1 MTPADAPDG
10 PPALLAFGPAEADEL
25 VRRFWTALGC
35 DLRSI
40 TVPPFPAGGPPAE
53 ADMVRALGFVAVLAA
68 VGVAQEPSPLD
79 KVVPAKLP
87 AGVRPVKGLPPDVI
101 AVLGTRGD
109 KFDCFSF
116 RPDGRFLA
124 LSGPDKGLR
133 VWNLTG
139 LKLAALTRLPD
150 SVVCL
155 AFSPDGKLLA
165 VGDER
170 GTVRVYDKVETK
182 APALK
187 TTFAA
192 HKDGPVWAVA
202 FAPDGRTLASG
213 GRDRAVRV
221 WDVTKAKGPAAATLD
236 GHEDGVRGVAFA
248 PDGKRLYSVGGD
260 DGQLRT
266 WDVSAAPKAAGSAKA
281 GGRVNGVAVSA
292 DGKLVATAGAKG
304 ASKVWALR
312 DGTPTSPT
320 PLEADGRAVLSVGF
334 APGASEVAG
343 LVNHSPTEDRVLVWG
358 ADGKKSHEL
367 RYESHLTAAGFVADA
382 RHLVVVTEGPAY
394 LVRLPR

>member
-1 MTPADAPDG
+1 MAATDAPDG
-10 PPALLAFGPAEADEL
+10 PPPLTFGPAEADEL

-40 TVPPFPAGGPPAE
+40 TVPPLPAGGPAAE
-53 ADMVRALGFVAVLAA
+53 ADMVRTLGFVAVLAA
-68 VGVAQEPSPLD
+68 AGAAQEPSPLD
-79 KVVPAKLP
+79 KLVPAKLP
-87 AGVRPVKGLPPDVI
+87 AGIRPAKGLPPDVI

-109 KFDCFSF
+109 KVDCFCF
-116 RPDGRFLA
+116 RPDGRLLA

-133 VWNLTG
+133 VWDLTG
-139 LKLAALTRLPD
+139 LKLTALTRLPD

-170 GTVRVYDKVETK
+170 GTVRVYDKAETK
-182 APALK
+182 AAAPRA
-187 TTFAA
+187 TFAA
-192 HKDGPVWAVA
+192 HKYGPVWAVA
-202 FAPDGRTLASG
+202 FAPDGKMLASG
-213 GRDRAVRV
+213 GRDKAVRV
-221 WDVTKAKGPAAATLD
+221 WDVSKAKGPAAATLD

-266 WDVSAAPKAAGSAKA
+266 WDVAAAKAAGAVKA
-281 GGRVNGVAVSA
+281 GGRLNGVAVSA
-292 DGKLVATAGAKG
+292 DGKHVATAGAKG
-304 ASKVWALR
+304 AAKVWALKG
-312 DGTPTSPT
+312 GTPTSPT
-320 PLEADGRAVLSVGF
+320 SLEADGRAVLSVGF
-334 APGASEVAG
+334 APGGSEVAG

-358 ADGKKSHEL
+358 ADGKKAHEL
-367 RYESHLTAAGFVADA
+367 RYDSHLTAAGFVADA
-382 RHLVVVTEGPAY
+382 RHLVVVAEGPAY

>member
-1 MTPADAPDG
+1 MA
-10 PPALLAFGPAEADEL
+10 
-25 VRRFWTALGC
+25 
-35 DLRSI
+35 
-40 TVPPFPAGGPPAE
+40 
-53 ADMVRALGFVAVLAA
+53 RALGVVAVLVAA
-68 VGVAQEPSPLD
+68 GAVAADDPSPLD
-79 KVVPAKLP
+79 KVVPAKVP
-87 AGVRPVKGLPPDVI
+87 AAVRPPKGLPPDVI
-101 AVLGTRGD
+101 AVIGTRGD
-109 KFDCFSF
+109 KVDCFAA

-133 VWNLTG
+133 VWDLTG
-139 LKLAALTRLPD
+139 LKLAALTRQPD

-170 GTVRVYDKVETK
+170 GTVRVYDKAEAKT
-182 APALK
+182 PALK
-187 TTFAA
+187 ATLAA

-202 FAPDGRTLASG
+202 FAPDGKTLATG
-213 GRDRAVRV
+213 GRDKAVRL
-221 WDVTKAKGPAAATLD
+221 WDVSKAKGPTAAALT
-236 GHEDGVRGVAFA
+236 GHESDARGVAFS
-248 PDGKRLYSVGGD
+248 PDGKWVYSVGGD

-266 WDVSAAPKAAGSAKA
+266 WDVAAAKSAGSVKA

-304 ASKVWALR
+304 AAKVWALK
-312 DGTPTSPT
+312 DGVPGAAA

-334 APGASEVAG
+334 APGGSAVAG

-358 ADGKKSHEL
+358 ADGKKTHEL
-367 RYESHLTAAGFVADA
+367 KYEQHLTAAGFAGDG